1 MYSSLYLMYS
11 VVFDASAVNVIVVGE
26 HAVAAIVP
34 GMEIYSA

>member
-1 MYSSLYLMYS
+1 MNS

-34 GMEIYSA
+34 GRKLYFLYYSKV